1 MIPTGGATEVIHE
14 QPQGEEGG
22 DEMITL
28 HGASASRA
36 SRSLLALEELG
47 LEYEHVPLNPWAD
60 AADAETV
67 APLNPNRRVPV
78 LDDDGLILWESMA
91 INLYLADRYG
101 SAPLWPREPRDR
113 GILYQ
118 WSLWSQTEIDVL
130 ARHKARFSGDEG
142 LKRRAEAERLAALE
156 ILDRALAGRS
166 YILGDVFTLADL
178 NLAATLSEPWE
189 GGLVDG
195 ELDPADHGL
204 AALAEWL
211 GRCTGRASWERVR
224 SLP

>member
-1 MIPTGGATEVIHE
+1 
-14 QPQGEEGG
+14 
-22 DEMITL
+22 MITL

-47 LEYEHVPLNPWAD
+47 LPYRQVPLKPWSE
-60 AADAETV
+60 AADAETL
-67 APLNPNRRVPV
+67 APINPNARVPV

-101 SAPLWPREPRDR
+101 AAPFWPEQPRDR
-113 GILYQ
+113 ALVYQ
-118 WSLWSQTEIDVL
+118 WSLWSQTEIDVRE
-130 ARHKARFSGDEG
+130 RHMARFSGDAE

-156 ILDRALAGRS
+156 ILDHALAGRP
-166 YILGDVFTLADL
+166 YLLGDVFTLADL

-189 GGLVDG
+189 NGLVDG
-195 ELDPADHGL
+195 EVDPADHDHR
-204 AALAEWL
+204 ALADWL
-211 GRCTGRASWERVR
+211 ARCTGRASWERVH